1 MNAFLKIVEAGR
13 EVQQS
18 SELLLQPGPEGLQQ
32 VWHGLVGY
40 RQEVSWG
47 LRPENESKNLCVIL
61 IFNIAA
67 TMFVTNHHPSGTED
81 LSYKSQAWSLLANKN
96 QISH

>member
-1 MNAFLKIVEAGR
+1 MH
-13 EVQQS
+13 QS
-18 SELLLQPGPEGLQQ
+18 SELLLQLGPEVLQQ

-47 LRPENESKNLCVIL
+47 LRPENESKDLCVIL

-67 TMFVTNHHPSGTED
+67 TMLVTNHDPSGGED
-81 LSYKSQAWSLLANKN
+81 LSY
-96 QISH
+96 